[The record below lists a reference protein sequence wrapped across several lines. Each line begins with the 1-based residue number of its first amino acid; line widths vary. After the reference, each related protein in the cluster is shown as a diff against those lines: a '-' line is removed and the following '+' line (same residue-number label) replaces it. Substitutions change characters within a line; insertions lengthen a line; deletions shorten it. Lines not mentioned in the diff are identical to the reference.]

1 MYKCF
6 SFKFNNPST
15 VNKGRLQKT
24 ERTYMGHHW
33 TTEHVRVV
41 CTFTTGLDVKGR
53 VSRNFTPKKFSPL
66 NLIEMRNLLIMISIS
81 RRYFCIES
89 IKTRFFCDYFCISNA
104 EILTYVLFIGYGLS
118 L

>member
-15 VNKGRLQKT
+15 VNKGRLQNTEQT

-33 TTEHVRVV
+33 TTEREHVRVV

-53 VSRNFTPKKFSPL
+53 VLRNFTAKPFL
-66 NLIEMRNLLIMISIS
+66 QN
-81 RRYFCIES
+81 
-89 IKTRFFCDYFCISNA
+89 
-104 EILTYVLFIGYGLS
+104 
-118 L
+118 